1 MKFNKVPGDMG
12 YPTEFPGAPS
22 ESRGAASE
30 MRSFLGEGTDV
41 NGEVRFTDLL
51 RVDASVSGAILSEA
65 GSLLIGERGRVKA
78 NVEAASVEVHGS
90 VEGSIT
96 AKTKVE
102 IRASGRVHGDI
113 YTPALII
120 EFGAIFDGKCHMDST
135 AREESKPHAAA
146 YKIDRPTVVET
157 EVRKKIEAV

>member
-1 MKFNKVPGDMG
+1 MKFNKVPGDMS
-12 YPTEFPGAPS
+12 YSTDFPVAPS
-22 ESRGAASE
+22 ETRTNASE
-30 MRSFLGEGTDV
+30 LRSFLGEGTDV

-51 RVDASVSGAILSEA
+51 RVDASVSGSILSEA
-65 GSLLIGERGRVKA
+65 GSLVIGERGRIKA
-78 NVEAASVEVHGS
+78 NIEAASVEILGS

-120 EFGAIFDGKCHMDST
+120 EYGAVFDGKCHMDST
-135 AREESKPHAAA
+135 REESKPRAAA
-146 YKIDRPTVVET
+146 YKIDRPSIVET
-157 EVRKKIEAV
+157 KKVEAV

>member
-1 MKFNKVPGDMG
+1 MKFNKVPGDIS
-12 YPTEFPGAPS
+12 YPNEFPGAPS
-22 ESRGAASE
+22 ESRAVASD

-41 NGEVRFTDLL
+41 NGEIRFSDIL
-51 RVDASVSGAILSEA
+51 RIDASVSGSIVSES

-78 NVEAASVEVHGS
+78 NIEAASIEIHGS

-120 EFGAIFDGKCHMDST
+120 EYGAVFDGKCHMDST
-135 AREESKPHAAA
+135 REDAKPRAAA
-146 YKIDRPTVVET
+146 YKIDRPSIVEP
-157 EVRKKIEAV
+157 EMRKKVEAV